1 MLSVSTIGSSS
12 GAASYYG
19 KDDYY
24 VTGEADSPGLEWGGK
39 GSAALGLSGKAEPK
53 DFREILDGSHPVF
66 VDKKPEG
73 AQSEPANEPKHKP
86 GWDLTFSAP
95 KSVSLAILVGSDQ
108 RLDIAHDK
116 AVQKAMD
123 YAEQHFAIT
132 RVREKGKVVEVKT
145 GNLVYA
151 KTVHGTSRSGD
162 PQRHTHVVV
171 ANATV
176 EPKTGKVR
184 ALESLQIFKHTKL
197 LGRVYRAELAK
208 EALALGYDIRHDA
221 KTGAFELADFS
232 KDQLRVFSKR
242 REQIEAAK
250 IVAEQKK
257 GGPLTGGQRDALALK
272 DRPSKLKTPRRDLVL
287 RWEADAKA
295 NGLDARALVATIQDK
310 DRAGADLSP
319 KVQGTAS
326 DAKSRFIEVW
336 RNLVG
341 SDRVP
346 QDPYGFKSSHTRLD
360 QHARS
365 AVSYGLQVL
374 DQQKAVF
381 TRHEVIAKA
390 LEYGA
395 AGLSSDRLERQ
406 IGLLEAD
413 GRVQRADGRLLGAVT
428 TSAALRLER
437 GLVERV
443 SAGKDQLPSILG
455 PRIAAGKLAALQHL
469 PGAITL
475 NPGQRAA
482 AEKLLT
488 SQDRFVGVQGFAGV
502 GKTTMFKMVNHLA
515 LNAGTEIRGLAPTH
529 DASRALEAGAGIK
542 SQTVESF
549 LVGMERKL
557 ERSDRVKSLAKALD
571 QDRVE
576 WKGRALL
583 VDESSLL
590 SNRQVERLMKVA
602 DGLTIGRVIFIG
614 DEKQLGSPEAGAPW
628 RLMLN
633 EGIDQARMT
642 QIQRQKDPQI
652 KKSVEHLAK
661 GEPGRGLHAL
671 GSRIIEV
678 GKNATDKGLAEA
690 AFKAW
695 VHTKDQGSEASI
707 IVPTHSL
714 RGELST
720 LIRAELT
727 KRGELTGPDH
737 NSNVLRQVRM
747 TSAESWRASNYQ
759 EGQVLVFHAGVRDA
773 GIQKGEMLTVVG
785 RDERNQRL
793 FLEGP
798 NHRRTELNLTRQAAS
813 KRANGFQT
821 YERQEIAVKAGDR
834 MVWER
839 REDERGFNTGE
850 RFTVTEI
857 DKAGWTVKAAD
868 GQEHRLKTNDPA
880 LRFVSHGY
888 SETADRAQGQTYANV
903 IAVLSSAHGEA
914 ANQARAYVQISR
926 AAQSLTFVTNDTQL
940 LAFKLNKQDGLN
952 LVASDEVR
960 ATRQA
965 RAELAGL
972 AGSMTKAEHSQSG
985 TELGAVD
992 PTHAMG
998 AQPRKIKEPQKE
1010 MGMDRVRQISRGDM
1024 SL

>member
-39 GSAALGLSGKAEPK
+39 GSAALGLNGKAEPK
-53 DFREILDGSHPVF
+53 DFKEILDGSHPVF
-66 VDKKPEG
+66 VDQRPESLNP
-73 AQSEPANEPKHKP
+73 QPTNDPKHKP

-95 KSVSLAILVGSDQ
+95 KSVSLAILVGGDQ
-108 RLDIAHDK
+108 RLDNAHDR
-116 AVQKAMD
+116 AVQRAVD

-132 RVREKGKVVEVKT
+132 RVRDKGKVVEVKT

-171 ANATV
+171 ANATL

-208 EALALGYDIRHDA
+208 EALALGYDVRHDA

-232 KDQLRVFSKR
+232 KEQLRVFSKR
-242 REQIEAAK
+242 REQIEAAT
-250 IVAEQKK
+250 ILAEQKK
-257 GGPLTGGQRDALALK
+257 GGPLTGAQRDALALK
-272 DRPSKLKTPRRDLVL
+272 DRPSKLKTSRSDLVL
-287 RWEADAKA
+287 RWETDAKA
-295 NGLDARALVATIQDK
+295 NGLDAKALVAPIQDK
-310 DRAGADLSP
+310 GRAGTDLSP
-319 KVQGTAS
+319 KVHGTAS
-326 DAKSRFIEVW
+326 DAKSRFIEAW

-341 SDRVP
+341 GQTVP
-346 QDPYGFKSSHTRLD
+346 VDPYGYRWRTLTIDHS
-360 QHARS
+360 ARS

-395 AGLSSDRLERQ
+395 AGLTSERLERQ

-413 GRVQRADGRLLGAVT
+413 GRVQRADGRLLGAIT
-428 TSAALRLER
+428 TSAALRLEQ
-437 GLVERV
+437 GLVDRV
-443 SAGKDQLPSILG
+443 SAGKDQSSAILARG
-455 PRIAAGKLAALQHL
+455 MAAGQLDALERQ
-469 PGAITL
+469 PGSITL
-475 NPGQRAA
+475 NQSQRAA

-488 SQDRFVGVQGFAGV
+488 SQDRFVGVQGYAGV

-515 LNAGTEIRGLAPTH
+515 LHAGTEIRGLAPTH

-557 ERSDRVKSLAKALD
+557 ERSGQVKSLTKALD
-571 QDRVE
+571 QDRRE

-642 QIQRQKDPQI
+642 QIQRQKDPEI
-652 KKSVEHLAK
+652 KRSVEHLAK

-671 GSRIIEV
+671 GSRVIEV
-678 GKNATDKGLAEA
+678 GKNATDKGLAQA

-695 VHTKDQGSEASI
+695 VQSKDQGLEASI

-727 KRGELTGPDH
+727 SRGELTGPNHSLD
-737 NSNVLRQVRM
+737 VLRQVRM
-747 TSAESWRASNYQ
+747 TSAESWRASNYK

-773 GIQKGEMLTVVG
+773 GISKGESLTIVG

-793 FLEGP
+793 VLEGSD
-798 NHRRTELNLTRQAAS
+798 HRRAELDLTRLAAS

-821 YERQEIAVKAGDR
+821 YERHQIAVKDGER
-834 MVWER
+834 LVWER
-839 REDERGFNTGE
+839 REDDRGFNTGE
-850 RFTVTEI
+850 RFTVTAV
-857 DKAGWTVKAAD
+857 DRWGWTIMAAN
-868 GQEHRLKTNDPA
+868 GQEHRLKTSDPA
-880 LRFVSHGY
+880 LQFLSHGY
-888 SETADRAQGQTYANV
+888 SETADRAQGQTYPDV
-903 IAVLSSAHGEA
+903 VAVLSSAHGEA

-952 LVASDEVR
+952 LIASDEVR
-960 ATRQA
+960 ATREA
-965 RAELAGL
+965 GSELAGL
-972 AGSMTKAEHSQSG
+972 ALAMGKAEHGQSAATG
-985 TELGAVD
+985 GKVT
-992 PTHAMG
+992 
-998 AQPRKIKEPQKE
+998 EPQKE
-1010 MGMDRVRQISRGDM
+1010 RGLERARQISRGDR

>member
-24 VTGEADSPGLEWGGK
+24 VTGEADGPGLEWGGK
-39 GSAALGLSGKAEPK
+39 GSASLGLRGKAEPK
-53 DFREILDGSHPVF
+53 DFKEILDGSHPVF
-66 VDKKPEG
+66 VETKPEG
-73 AQSEPANEPKHKP
+73 SQSQPANEPKHKP

-95 KSVSLAILVGSDQ
+95 KSVSLAILVGGDQ

-176 EPKTGKVR
+176 EPKSGKVR

-197 LGRVYRAELAK
+197 IGRVYRAELAK

-250 IVAEQKK
+250 VVAEQKK

-272 DRPSKLKTPRRDLVL
+272 DRPSKLKTPRSDLVI

-295 NGLDARALVATIQDK
+295 NGLDAKALVATTQDK
-310 DRAGADLSP
+310 DRAGTDLSP
-319 KVQGTAS
+319 KVHGTAS
-326 DAKSRFIEVW
+326 DAKSRFIEAWRSLVGGQKVPADPYGYRW
-336 RNLVG
+336 RNLSV
-341 SDRVP
+341 DR
-346 QDPYGFKSSHTRLD
+346 D
-360 QHARS
+360 ARS

-381 TRHEVIAKA
+381 RRHEVIAKA

-395 AGLSSDRLERQ
+395 AGLTSDRLERQ

-413 GRVQRADGRLLGAVT
+413 GRVQKADGRLLGAIT
-428 TSAALRLER
+428 TKAALALEQ

-443 SAGKDQLPSILG
+443 SAGKNQLPSILG
-455 PRIAAGKLAALQHL
+455 PRMAAGKLAALQHR
-469 PGAITL
+469 PGAIVL
-475 NPGQRAA
+475 NDGQRAA

-515 LNAGTEIRGLAPTH
+515 LHAGTEIRGLAPTH

-557 ERSDRVKSLAKALD
+557 ERSGQVKSLAKALN
-571 QDRVE
+571 QDRLE
-576 WKGRALL
+576 WKVRALL

-614 DEKQLGSPEAGAPW
+614 DERQLGSPEAGAPW

-642 QIQRQKDPQI
+642 QIQRQKDPEI
-652 KKSVEHLAK
+652 KRSVEHLAK
-661 GEPGRGLHAL
+661 GEPGRGLYAL
-671 GSRIIEV
+671 GSRNIEV
-678 GKNATDKGLAEA
+678 GKNATDKGLAQA

-695 VHTKDQGSEASI
+695 VQSKDQGSEASI

-773 GIQKGEMLTVVG
+773 GIQKGESLTIVG

-793 FLEGP
+793 ILEGSD
-798 NHRRTELNLTRQAAS
+798 HRRAELDLGKQAAS

-821 YERQEIAVKAGDR
+821 YERHQIAVKDGER
-834 MVWER
+834 LVWER

-850 RFTVTEI
+850 RFTVTSV
-857 DKAGWTVKAAD
+857 DRWGWTIIAAD

-880 LRFVSHGY
+880 LQFVSQGY
-888 SETADRAQGQTYANV
+888 SETADRAQGQTYPNV
-903 IAVLSSAHGEA
+903 VAVLSSAHGEA

-940 LAFKLNKQDGLN
+940 LAFKLSRQDGLN
-952 LVASDEVR
+952 LIASDEVR
-960 ATRQA
+960 ATRDA
-965 RAELAGL
+965 GSELAGL
-972 AGSMTKAEHSQSG
+972 ALAMPKAQQTLHEAA
-985 TELGAVD
+985 AVKV
-992 PTHAMG
+992 T
-998 AQPRKIKEPQKE
+998 EPQKE
-1010 MGMDRVRQISRGDM
+1010 RGMERAKQISRGDF

>member
-24 VTGEADSPGLEWGGK
+24 VTGEADGPGLKWGGK
-39 GSAALGLSGKAEPK
+39 GSASLGLSGKAEPK
-53 DFREILDGSHPVF
+53 DFKEILDGSHPVF
-66 VDKKPEG
+66 VAPKPQG
-73 AQSEPANEPKHKP
+73 SQPQASNEPKHKP

-95 KSVSLAILVGSDQ
+95 KSVSLAILIGGDT
-108 RLDIAHDK
+108 RLDLAHDK
-116 AVQKAMD
+116 AVQRAMD

-171 ANATV
+171 ANATL
-176 EPKTGKVR
+176 EPKAGKVR

-197 LGRVYRAELAK
+197 LGRIYRAELAK

-232 KDQLRVFSKR
+232 QDLIRIFSKR
-242 REQIEAAK
+242 REQIEAATLL
-250 IVAEQKK
+250 AELKK
-257 GGPLTGGQRDALALK
+257 GGPLTAAQRDALALK

-287 RWEADAKA
+287 GWETAAKA
-295 NGLDARALVATIQDK
+295 SGLDTKALVATIQDR
-310 DRAGADLSP
+310 DRAGTDLSP
-319 KVQGTAS
+319 KVHGTAS
-326 DAKSRFIEVW
+326 DAKSRFIATW

-341 SDRVP
+341 SVLVSK
-346 QDPYGFKSSHTRLD
+346 DPYGFKSSHKRLD
-360 QHARS
+360 QNARS

-413 GRVQRADGRLLGAVT
+413 GRIQKADGRLLGAIT
-428 TSAALRLER
+428 TLAALSLEQ
-437 GLVERV
+437 GLVDRV
-443 SAGKDQLPSILG
+443 SAGMTKAPAILG
-455 PRIAAGKLAALQHL
+455 PGIASGQLNAHERR
-469 PGAITL
+469 PGWISL
-475 NPGQRAA
+475 NQGQRAA

-488 SQDRFVGVQGFAGV
+488 SHDRFVGVQGFAGV

-529 DASRALEAGAGIK
+529 DASRALEEGAGIK

-557 ERSDRVKSLAKALD
+557 ERSGQVKSLAKVLD
-571 QDRVE
+571 QDRRD

-583 VDESSLL
+583 VDEASLL

-614 DEKQLGSPEAGAPW
+614 DERQLGSPEAGAPW

-642 QIQRQKDPQI
+642 QIQRQKDPEI
-652 KKSVEHLAK
+652 KRSVEHLAK
-661 GEPGRGLHAL
+661 GEPGRGLYAL
-671 GSRIIEV
+671 GSRVIEV
-678 GKNATDKGLAEA
+678 GKTATDKGLAQA

-695 VHTKDQGSEASI
+695 AQSKDQGSEASI

-714 RGELST
+714 RGELSS

-727 KRGELTGPDH
+727 ERGELTGPDH
-737 NSNVLRQVRM
+737 SLDVLRQVRM

-773 GIQKGEMLTVVG
+773 GIQKGESLTIVG

-793 FLEGP
+793 ILEAP
-798 NHRRTELNLTRQAAS
+798 DHRRVELDLTKQAAS

-821 YERQEIAVKAGDR
+821 YERHQIAVKDAER
-834 MVWER
+834 LVWER

-850 RFTVTEI
+850 RFTVTAV
-857 DKAGWTVKAAD
+857 DRWGWTIMAAN

-880 LRFVSHGY
+880 LQFVSHGY
-888 SETADRAQGQTYANV
+888 CETADRAQGQTYSNV

-926 AAQSLTFVTNDTQL
+926 AAQSLIFVTNDTQL

-952 LVASDEVR
+952 LIASDEVR
-960 ATRQA
+960 ATREA
-965 RAELAGL
+965 GSELAGL
-972 AGSMTKAEHSQSG
+972 ALAMTKAEQTLSG
-985 TELGAVD
+985 AAG
-992 PTHAMG
+992 
-998 AQPRKIKEPQKE
+998 IKVTEPQKE
-1010 MGMDRVRQISRGDM
+1010 SGLDRARQISRGDM

>member
-24 VTGEADSPGLEWGGK
+24 VTGEADGPGLQWGGK
-39 GSAALGLSGKAEPK
+39 GSASLGLRGTAEPK
-53 DFREILDGSHPVF
+53 DLREILDGSHPVF
-66 VDKKPEG
+66 IETKPDG
-73 AQSEPANEPKHKP
+73 SQPQPANQPKHKP

-95 KSVSLAILVGSDQ
+95 KSVSLAILVGGDT
-108 RLDIAHDK
+108 RLDLAHDR
-116 AVQKAMD
+116 AVQRAMD
-123 YAEQHFAIT
+123 YAERHFAIT
-132 RVREKGKVVEVKT
+132 RVRQKGKAAEVKT

-151 KTVHGTSRSGD
+151 KTMHGTSRSGD

-176 EPKTGKVR
+176 EPKSGKVR

-232 KDQLRVFSKR
+232 QDLLRTFSKR
-242 REQIEAAK
+242 REQIEAAT
-250 IVAEQKK
+250 IIAEQKK
-257 GGPLTGGQRDALALK
+257 GGPLTAAQRDALALK
-272 DRPSKLKTPRRDLVL
+272 DRPSKIKTSRSDLLL
-287 RWEADAKA
+287 RWEAAAKA
-295 NGLDARALVATIQDK
+295 KGLDAKALVATIQDK
-310 DRAGADLSP
+310 DQAGSDLSP
-319 KVQGTAS
+319 KVHGTAS
-326 DAKSRFIEVW
+326 DAKSRFIEAW

-346 QDPYGFKSSHTRLD
+346 QDPYGFKSSHRRLD

-395 AGLSSDRLERQ
+395 AGLTSERLERQ

-413 GRVQRADGRLLGAVT
+413 GRVQRVDGRLLGAIT
-428 TSAALRLER
+428 TSAALSLEQ
-437 GLVERV
+437 GLVDRV
-443 SAGKDQLPSILG
+443 SAGKTKAPAILG
-455 PRIAAGKLAALQHL
+455 LGIASGQLNALERQ
-469 PGAITL
+469 PGAIIL
-475 NPGQRAA
+475 NQGQRAA
-482 AEKLLT
+482 AEKFLT
-488 SQDRFVGVQGFAGV
+488 SHDRFVGVQGFAGV
-502 GKTTMFKMVNHLA
+502 GKTTMFKIVNHLA
-515 LNAGTEIRGLAPTH
+515 LEAGTEIRGLAPTH

-557 ERSDRVKSLAKALD
+557 ERSGQVKSLAKALD
-571 QDRVE
+571 QDRRD
-576 WKGRALL
+576 WKDRALL

-614 DEKQLGSPEAGAPW
+614 DERQLGSPEAGAPW

-642 QIQRQKDPQI
+642 QIQRQRDPEI
-652 KKSVEHLAK
+652 KRSVEHLAK
-661 GEPGRGLHAL
+661 GEPGRGLYAL
-671 GSRIIEV
+671 GSRVIEV
-678 GKNATDKGLAEA
+678 GKNATDKGLAQA
-690 AFKAW
+690 AFRAW
-695 VHTKDQGSEASI
+695 VQSKDNGSEPSI

-727 KRGELTGPDH
+727 SRGELTGPNHSLD
-737 NSNVLRQVRM
+737 VLRQVKM
-747 TSAESWRASNYQ
+747 TTAESWRASNYQ

-773 GIQKGEMLTVVG
+773 GIAKGESLTIVG

-793 FLEGP
+793 VLEGQD
-798 NHRRTELNLTRQAAS
+798 HRQAALDLTRLAAS

-821 YERQEIAVKAGDR
+821 YEQHQIEVKDGER
-834 MVWER
+834 LVWER

-850 RFTVTEI
+850 RFTVSAV
-857 DKAGWTVKAAD
+857 DRWGWTIQAAD
-868 GQEHRLKTNDPA
+868 GQEHRLKTSDPA
-880 LRFVSHGY
+880 LQFVSHGY
-888 SETADRAQGQTYANV
+888 SETADRAQGQTYPNV
-903 IAVLSSAHGEA
+903 VAVLSSAHGEA

-940 LAFKLNKQDGLN
+940 LAFKLNRQDGLN
-952 LVASDEVR
+952 LIASDEVR
-960 ATRQA
+960 ATREA
-965 RAELAGL
+965 GAELAGL
-972 AGSMTKAEHSQSG
+972 ALAIAKAEQPPSG
-985 TELGAVD
+985 AAG
-992 PTHAMG
+992 
-998 AQPRKIKEPQKE
+998 IKVAEPQKDRE
-1010 MGMDRVRQISRGDM
+1010 MDRVRQISRGDM

>member
-24 VTGEADSPGLEWGGK
+24 VTGEADGPGLVWGGK
-39 GSAALGLSGKAEPK
+39 GSASLGLGGKAEPK
-53 DFREILDGSHPVF
+53 DFKEILDGSHPVF
-66 VDKKPEG
+66 VDQKPESINP
-73 AQSEPANEPKHKP
+73 QPTNDTKHKS

-95 KSVSLAILVGSDQ
+95 KSVSLAILVGGDQ

-116 AVQKAMD
+116 AVQRAMD
-123 YAEQHFAIT
+123 YVEQHFAIT

-232 KDQLRVFSKR
+232 QDLLRTFSKR
-242 REQIEAAK
+242 REQIEAAT
-250 IVAEQKK
+250 ILAEQKK
-257 GGPLTGGQRDALALK
+257 GGPLTAAQRDALALK
-272 DRPSKLKTPRRDLVL
+272 DRPSKLKTSRSDLVL
-287 RWEADAKA
+287 RWETDAKA
-295 NGLDARALVATIQDK
+295 NGLDAKALVASIQDK
-310 DRAGADLSP
+310 GRAGTDLSL
-319 KVQGTAS
+319 KVHGTAS
-326 DAKSRFIEVW
+326 DAKSRFIGAW
-336 RNLVG
+336 RNLIG
-341 SDRVP
+341 GQTVP
-346 QDPYGFKSSHTRLD
+346 ADPYGYRWRTLTVDHS
-360 QHARS
+360 ARS

-390 LEYGA
+390 LEYGT

-428 TSAALRLER
+428 TSAALRLEQ
-437 GLVERV
+437 GLVDRV
-443 SAGKDQLPSILG
+443 SAGMNKSPAILG
-455 PRIAAGKLAALQHL
+455 AGKAAGQLDALERQ
-469 PGAITL
+469 PGAIIL

-488 SQDRFVGVQGFAGV
+488 SLDRFVGVQGFAGV
-502 GKTTMFKMVNHLA
+502 GKTTMFKMVNQLA
-515 LNAGTEIRGLAPTH
+515 KDAGSEIRGLAPTH

-557 ERSDRVKSLAKALD
+557 ERSGQVNSLAKALV
-571 QDRVE
+571 QDRRD

-602 DGLTIGRVIFIG
+602 DGLSIGRVIFIG

-628 RLMLN
+628 RLLLN

-642 QIQRQKDPQI
+642 QIQRQKDPEI
-652 KKSVEHLAK
+652 KRSVEHLAK
-661 GEPGRGLHAL
+661 GEPGRGLYAL
-671 GSRIIEV
+671 GSRVIEV
-678 GKNATDKGLAEA
+678 GKNATDKGLAQA

-695 VHTKDQGSEASI
+695 VQSKDQGSEASI

-727 KRGELTGPDH
+727 SRGELTGPNHSLD
-737 NSNVLRQVRM
+737 VLRQVRM

-773 GIQKGEMLTVVG
+773 GISKGESLTIVG

-793 FLEGP
+793 VLEGSD
-798 NHRRTELNLTRQAAS
+798 HRRAELDLSKLAAS

-821 YERQEIAVKAGDR
+821 YERHQIGVKAGER
-834 MVWER
+834 LVWER
-839 REDERGFNTGE
+839 REDERGFHTGE
-850 RFTVTEI
+850 RFTVTAV
-857 DKAGWTVKAAD
+857 DRWGWTIMAAD

-880 LRFVSHGY
+880 LQFVSHGY
-888 SETADRAQGQTYANV
+888 SETADRAQGQTYPNV

-926 AAQSLTFVTNDTQL
+926 AAKSLTFVTNDTQL
-940 LAFKLNKQDGLN
+940 LAFKLNRQDGLN
-952 LVASDEVR
+952 LIASDEVR
-960 ATRQA
+960 ATREA
-965 RAELAGL
+965 GAELAGL
-972 AGSMTKAEHSQSG
+972 ALAMGKAEQPLP
-985 TELGAVD
+985 EAAAVKV
-992 PTHAMG
+992 T
-998 AQPRKIKEPQKE
+998 EPQKE
-1010 MGMDRVRQISRGDM
+1010 RGMERARQISRGNM

>member
-1 MLSVSTIGSSS
+1 MLSVTTIGSSS

-24 VTGEADSPGLEWGGK
+24 VTGEADGPGLEWGGK
-39 GSAALGLSGKAEPK
+39 GSTALGLGGKAEPK
-53 DFREILDGSHPVF
+53 DFKEILDGSHPVF
-66 VDKKPEG
+66 VDAKPEG
-73 AQSEPANEPKHKP
+73 SPSEPPKGPKHKP

-95 KSVSLAILVGSDQ
+95 KSVSLAILVGGDT
-108 RLDIAHDK
+108 RLDLAHDK

-123 YAEQHFAIT
+123 YAEQHFAVT
-132 RVREKGKVVEVKT
+132 RVREKGKVAEVKT

-151 KTVHGTSRSGD
+151 KIVHGTSRSGD

-171 ANATV
+171 ANATL

-197 LGRVYRAELAK
+197 IGRVYRAELAK

-232 KDQLRVFSKR
+232 QDLLRTFSKR
-242 REQIEAAK
+242 REQIEAAT
-250 IVAEQKK
+250 IIAEQKK
-257 GGPLTGGQRDALALK
+257 GGPLTAAQRDALALK
-272 DRPSKLKTPRRDLVL
+272 DRPSKLTTLRSDLVL
-287 RWEADAKA
+287 GWEADVKA
-295 NGLDARALVATIQDK
+295 NGLDAKALVATIQDK
-310 DRAGADLSP
+310 GQAGADLSP
-319 KVQGTAS
+319 RVHGTAS

-341 SDRVP
+341 GQSLP
-346 QDPYGFKSSHTRLD
+346 ADPYGYRWRNLSVDRD
-360 QHARS
+360 ARS

-395 AGLSSDRLERQ
+395 VGLTSERLERQ

-413 GRVQRADGRLLGAVT
+413 GRVQKADGRLLGAIT
-428 TSAALRLER
+428 TKAALALEQGLVDRVSSGKDKSLAILGAGMAAGQLDALER
-437 GLVERV
+437 
-443 SAGKDQLPSILG
+443 Q
-455 PRIAAGKLAALQHL
+455 
-469 PGAITL
+469 PGSITL
-475 NPGQRAA
+475 NQGQRTA

-488 SQDRFVGVQGFAGV
+488 SHDRFVGVQGFAGV
-502 GKTTMFKMVNHLA
+502 GKTTMFKMVNQLA
-515 LNAGTEIRGLAPTH
+515 LKAGTEIRGLAPTH

-557 ERSDRVKSLAKALD
+557 ERSGQVMSLAKALD
-571 QDRVE
+571 QDRRE

-628 RLMLN
+628 RLLLN

-642 QIQRQKDPQI
+642 QIQRQKDPEIQR
-652 KKSVEHLAK
+652 SVEHLAQ
-661 GEPGRGLHAL
+661 GEPDRGLHAL
-671 GSRIIEV
+671 GSRVIEV
-678 GKNATDKGLAEA
+678 GKNATDKGLAQA

-695 VHTKDQGSEASI
+695 VQSKDQGLEASI

-727 KRGELTGPDH
+727 KRGELTGPNHSLD
-737 NSNVLRQVRM
+737 VLRQVRM

-773 GIQKGEMLTVVG
+773 GIGKGESLTIVG

-793 FLEGP
+793 VLEGSD
-798 NHRRTELNLTRQAAS
+798 HRRAELDLTRLAAS

-821 YERQEIAVKAGDR
+821 YERHQIAVKDGER
-834 MVWER
+834 LVWER

-850 RFTVTEI
+850 RFTVTAV
-857 DKAGWTVKAAD
+857 DRWGWTIQAAD
-868 GQEHRLKTNDPA
+868 GREHRLKTNDPA
-880 LRFVSHGY
+880 LQFVSHGY
-888 SETADRAQGQTYANV
+888 SETADRAQGQTYPDV
-903 IAVLSSAHGEA
+903 VAVLSSAHGEA

-940 LAFKLNKQDGLN
+940 LAFKLNRQDGLN
-952 LVASDEVR
+952 LIASDEVR
-960 ATRQA
+960 ATREA
-965 RAELAGL
+965 GAELAGL
-972 AGSMTKAEHSQSG
+972 TLAMTKAEQTLSG
-985 TELGAVD
+985 AAG
-992 PTHAMG
+992 
-998 AQPRKIKEPQKE
+998 IKVPEPQKDR
-1010 MGMDRVRQISRGDM
+1010 GLDRVRQISRGDM